1 MPNMA
6 LSHWEAIDIANYLVG
21 GRQVVGE
28 THAADEPLQLDRSRV
43 ARGSRYFHELGCI
56 DCHGRDGAESLA
68 QYRSLASVRTDQ
80 GCLSSQS
87 GSWPKYAL
95 DDSQRDLIR
104 AAIKQRSAEL
114 TQYQQI
120 TLTMETFRCFA
131 CHTRDDLGGVSD
143 DRNDF
148 FHTANQNLGPQG
160 RLPPTLT
167 GVGAKLKPK
176 WLREVLV
183 SGREIRPYMKTR
195 MPQYGTL
202 NVAHLV
208 DLFQQVDHLPEV
220 ELGRV
225 TDRKEIKKVGTELVG
240 SGGLNCIACH
250 TFQQKLSQT
259 MPAVDLTEMSERL
272 HKQWFFQYLRSPQLL
287 SPYTVM
293 PSFWPGG
300 QAIRKDILE
309 GETNQQIEAIWQ
321 YLLDGRQAR
330 TPRGLHREP
339 IELLAT
345 ADQAV
350 MLRRSFQGI
359 GKRGIG
365 VGYPGGVNLAFDA
378 EQMRIAMIWK
388 GRFADPGGVWRGQ
401 GHGTVRPLGTDLFRF
416 GPGPELDDAKSPW
429 VVDDG
434 RPPNHRFTGYT
445 LDNVGRPTFTYRL
458 GNVEVE
464 DSAIDVKDEQSGEM
478 VLRRTLTFT
487 ALKPRTDL
495 AFRVAT
501 SEKVTRTDNQTFLL
515 GHSLRIRIDDHHEA
529 NIVDAAAEKRLVI
542 PLELASGESKL
553 TLWYAW

>member
-1 MPNMA
+1 
-6 LSHWEAIDIANYLVG
+6 
-21 GRQVVGE
+21 
-28 THAADEPLQLDRSRV
+28 
-43 ARGSRYFHELGCI
+43 
-56 DCHGRDGAESLA
+56 
-68 QYRSLASVRTDQ
+68 
-80 GCLSSQS
+80 
-87 GSWPKYAL
+87 
-95 DDSQRDLIR
+95 
-104 AAIKQRSAEL
+104 
-114 TQYQQI
+114 
-120 TLTMETFRCFA
+120 METFRCFA

-143 DRNDF
+143 DRNEF